1 MYKNYFIVAFRNF
14 SRNKVFTSINVLGL
28 AIGIS
33 AALVI
38 YLIVYFDFSFDRFH
52 KDGDRIYRVVSDMNF
67 SGEPYHNSG
76 VPYPLPAATRNE
88 VTGIEDVTA
97 FYLYYKPKV
106 SPQNTV
112 NLKPLVLK
120 DQPTTIFADD
130 HYFKFFSY
138 QWLAGSPKTALSEP
152 FRVVLSETVAKT
164 YFPNLNNG
172 QIIGKQVIYNDS
184 VKTTVSGIVK
194 DLDKTTDFTFKQFIS
209 LATVPA
215 SGLKDNMGADQ
226 WGSTN
231 SASQCFLKLSKG
243 AQIPHIEKELEVLKN
258 KYRKDD
264 KVSGTTQYHLQP
276 LSDVHFNADYDNFS
290 QRQAHKPTLYGLLV
304 VALFLLLLGCINF
317 INLTTAHASKRAKE
331 IGIRKTL
338 GSSKKQLIVQFL
350 SETFLLTLIAAV
362 LSAVLTPLI
371 LKVFADFI
379 PPELHFNFFHQPNLI
394 LFLVLLVITVSLLS
408 GFYPALVLSG
418 YQPVSVLKNQA
429 FTHSG
434 KTRKAWL
441 RKTLTISQ
449 FVIAQVFIMATLI
462 VSKQIH
468 YSLNKDLGFKKDAIM
483 YFGVP
488 SNFNSSRLNVPD
500 RKRFVLLDKLKNI
513 PEIKRVSLA
522 GPPPASDNTMSG
534 TIVYKDGK
542 KEISTNVYFKWADSN
557 YIPLYKM
564 KLLAGKNLQA
574 SDTAKEL
581 IINETY
587 AHILGFQNPQDAIGK
602 MLFWEPKNNPIVGV
616 VKDFNQR
623 SLHEPIKPIAI
634 TAAANNGWTIHI
646 ALQPQNADGTVWKTA
661 INKIQKVYKELYPE
675 DEFDYKFVDESIA
688 AFYKSEQNISK
699 LLKWATG
706 LCILISCLGLLGLVM
721 YTTNLRTKEVGIRK
735 VFGASV
741 SQIITLISKDFI
753 KLVLIAFL
761 IATPLAWWAMYKWL
775 QNFAYRTNISWWIFL
790 ASGLAIIIVSL
801 ITLSV
806 QTIKAA
812 IANPVKS
819 LRTE

>member
-14 SRNKVFTSINVLGL
+14 WRNKIFTAINVLGL

-38 YLIVYFDFSFDRFH
+38 YLIVYFDFSFDQFH
-52 KDGDRIYRVVSDMNF
+52 KDGNRIYRVVSDMNF

-76 VPYPLPAATRNE
+76 VPFPLAAATRNE
-88 VTGIEDVTA
+88 VTGIEDITA
-97 FYLYYKPKV
+97 FYLYYQPKV
-106 SPQNTV
+106 SIENAANT
-112 NLKPLVLK
+112 KPLVFKNQLA
-120 DQPTTIFADD
+120 TIFADD
-130 HYFKFFSY
+130 HYFTFFSY
-138 QWLAGSPKTALSEP
+138 QWLAGSPKTALREP
-152 FRVVLSETVAKT
+152 FKVVLSETVAKT
-164 YFPNLNNG
+164 YFPNLNNL
-172 QIIGKQVIYNDS
+172 QIIGKQVVYNDS
-184 VKTTVSGIVK
+184 IKTTVSGIVK
-194 DLDKTTDFTFKQFIS
+194 DLDETTDFTFKQFIS

-215 SGLKDNMGADQ
+215 SGLKNNMGAEQ
-226 WGSTN
+226 WSNTN
-231 SASQCFLKLSKG
+231 SASQCFLKLARG
-243 AQIPHIEKELEVLKN
+243 AQTAQIEKGLEALKK

-264 KVSGTTQYHLQP
+264 KNTGTTQYHLQP
-276 LSDVHFNADYDNFS
+276 LSDLHFNADYDTFT
-290 QRQAHKPTLYGLLV
+290 QRQAHKPTLYGLSA

-317 INLTTAHASKRAKE
+317 INLTTAQASQRAKE

-338 GSSKKQLIVQFL
+338 GSSKKQLIIQFL

-362 LSAVLTPLI
+362 LSALLTPFI

-379 PPELHFNFFHQPNLI
+379 PPELHFNLFHQPDLI
-394 LFLVLLVITVSLLS
+394 LFLVLLVATVSLLS
-408 GFYPALVLSG
+408 GFYPALILSG
-418 YQPVSVLKNQA
+418 YQPAMVLKNQA

-468 YSLNKDLGFKKDAIM
+468 YSLNKDLGFKKDAVM
-483 YFGVP
+483 YFNVP
-488 SNFNSSRLNVPD
+488 FNFSNFSKPD
-500 RKRFVLLDKLKNI
+500 KKRFVLSDKLKTL
-513 PEIKRVSLA
+513 PGIKGISMG
-522 GPPPASDNTMSG
+522 GPPPASDNSMAG

-542 KEISTNVYFKWADSN
+542 KEISTNVYFKYADPN
-557 YIPLYKM
+557 YISLYKM

-574 SDTAKEL
+574 SDTTKEF

-587 AHILGFQNPQDAIGK
+587 AHILGFQNPQNAIGK
-602 MLFWEPKNNPIVGV
+602 TLFWEPKNVPVVGV
-616 VKDFNQR
+616 VKDFNQT
-623 SLHEPIKPIAI
+623 SLHEPIKPIAL
-634 TAAANNGWTIHI
+634 TAGANNYYTFHI
-646 ALQPQNADGTVWKTA
+646 ALQPQNAEGTAWKTV
-661 INKIQKVYKELYPE
+661 INKIRKEYKEFYPE
-675 DEFDYKFVDESIA
+675 EEFDYKFVDESIA
-688 AFYKSEQNISK
+688 AFYKSEQNISQ

-721 YTTNLRTKEVGIRK
+721 YTTTLRTKEVGIRK

-741 SQIITLISKDFI
+741 LQIITLISKDFI

-761 IATPLAWWAMYKWL
+761 IATPLAWWAMDKWL
-775 QNFAYRTNISWWIFL
+775 QNFAYRTSISWWIFL
-790 ASGLAIIIVSL
+790 ASGISVIIVSL

>member
-14 SRNKVFTSINVLGL
+14 SRNKVFTTINVLGL

-38 YLIVYFDFSFDRFH
+38 YLIVHFDFSFDKFH

-97 FYLYYKPKV
+97 FYLYYQPKV
-106 SPQNTV
+106 SLEKAANT
-112 NLKPLVLK
+112 KPLVLK
-120 DQPTTIFADD
+120 DQPATVFADD
-130 HYFKFFSY
+130 HYFSFISY

-152 FRVVLSETVAKT
+152 FKVVLAETVAKI
-164 YFPNLNNG
+164 YFPGLNNQ
-172 QIIGKQVIYNDS
+172 QIIGKQVVYNDS

-194 DLDKTTDFTFKQFIS
+194 DLDETTDFTFKQFIS
-209 LATVPA
+209 LATVTA

-226 WGSTN
+226 WSSTN
-231 SASQCFLKLSKG
+231 SASQCFLKLAKG
-243 AQIPHIEKELEVLKN
+243 AQAHQIEKGLEVLKN
-258 KYRKDD
+258 KYRKNDQNT
-264 KVSGTTQYHLQP
+264 GTVQYHLQP
-276 LSDVHFNADYDNFS
+276 LSDLHFNADYDTFT

-317 INLTTAHASKRAKE
+317 INLTTAQASQRAKE
-331 IGIRKTL
+331 IGVRKTL
-338 GSSKKQLIVQFL
+338 GSSKKQLISQFL
-350 SETFLLTLIAAV
+350 SETFLLTLTAAV
-362 LSAVLTPLI
+362 LSALLTPFI
-371 LKVFADFI
+371 LKVFSDFI
-379 PPELHFNFFHQPNLI
+379 PPELHFNFFQQPNLI
-394 LFLVLLVITVSLLS
+394 LFLILLIIAVSVLS
-408 GFYPALVLSG
+408 GFYPALVLSRF
-418 YQPVSVLKNQA
+418 QPVTVLKNQA

-468 YSLNKDLGFKKDAIM
+468 YSLNKDLGFKKDAIL
-483 YFGVP
+483 YFNAP
-488 SNFNSSRLNVPD
+488 FNFSNFQTPD
-500 RKRFVLLDKLKNI
+500 KKRFVLLDELKTI
-513 PEIKRVSLA
+513 PGIKRISMG
-522 GPPPASDNTMSG
+522 GPPPASDNFMSG
-534 TIVYKDGK
+534 IITYKDGK
-542 KEISTNVYFKWADSN
+542 KETSTNVYFKYADPD

-564 KLLAGKNLQA
+564 KLLAGRNLLA
-574 SDTAKEL
+574 SDTTKEF

-587 AHILGFQNPQDAIGK
+587 SRILGFKNPRDAIGK
-602 MLFWEPKNNPIVGV
+602 LLFWDPKNSPIVGV
-616 VKDFNQR
+616 VKDFNQT
-623 SLHEPIKPIAI
+623 SLHEPVKPMAL
-634 TAAANNGWTIHI
+634 TAGINNYYTFHI
-646 ALQPQNADGTVWKTA
+646 ALQPQNANGNAWKTTISKMQQA
-661 INKIQKVYKELYPE
+661 YKELYP
-675 DEFDYKFVDESIA
+675 DEEFEYRFIDESIA
-688 AFYKSEQNISK
+688 AFYKSEQNISQ

-753 KLVLIAFL
+753 KLVIIAFL
-761 IATPLAWWAMYKWL
+761 IATPLAWLAMYKWL

-790 ASGLAIIIVSL
+790 ISGLAIIIVSL
-801 ITLSV
+801 VTLSV

-812 IANPVKS
+812 VANPVKS